1 MKLGLGSGSGLGSGF
16 GLGLWGWGSYGG
28 GGSLLEDAQPLDGL
42 RHWPLGHVLALYPAV
57 GHLAKARLVRVG
69 G

>member
-1 MKLGLGSGSGLGSGF
+1 M
-16 GLGLWGWGSYGG
+16 GLWGWGSYGG

-42 RHWPLGHVLALYPAV
+42 RHRPLGHVLALYPAV